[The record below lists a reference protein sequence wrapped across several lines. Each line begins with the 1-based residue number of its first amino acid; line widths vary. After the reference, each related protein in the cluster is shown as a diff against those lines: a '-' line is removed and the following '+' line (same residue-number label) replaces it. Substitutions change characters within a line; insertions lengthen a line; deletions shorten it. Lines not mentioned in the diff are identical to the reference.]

1 MAALVAMRVCPHL
14 RDFAQRI
21 IARGNPF
28 KVAATAVMRKLI
40 VIINAVLA
48 EQQPCHYAKP
58 A

>member
-1 MAALVAMRVCPHL
+1 VCPHL
-14 RDFAQRI
+14 RAFASRI
-21 IARGNPF
+21 RARGKPF

-48 EQQPCHYAKP
+48 AGQPCNYAKP